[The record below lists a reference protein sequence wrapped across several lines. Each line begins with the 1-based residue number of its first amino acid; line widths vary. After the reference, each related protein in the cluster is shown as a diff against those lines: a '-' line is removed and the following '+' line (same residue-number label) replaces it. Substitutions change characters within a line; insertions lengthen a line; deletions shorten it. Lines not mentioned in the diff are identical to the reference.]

1 MAERS
6 LKYFDT
12 YTRLWTDFGPGD
24 TIPASVVPAG
34 GGGSS
39 DTWLQ
44 LASDNTVS
52 TTALADVTG
61 LSFEADAGTTYLV
74 KLFGAFQTAATTTGI
89 GLALAIPSGSVI
101 GMAIANNS
109 NTATQTSIQRAD
121 NAVIAPTTAVPA
133 ANTNIPI
140 SGWWIVAIGGTGG
153 TVQLRQRSEIA
164 ASNTVLKAGITLL
177 GYRVLIAP

>member
-1 MAERS
+1 MAERNI
-6 LKYFDT
+6 KYFDT
-12 YTRLWTDFGPGD
+12 ETGLWTDFTSSD
-24 TIPASVVPAG
+24 TIPATAVPAG

-39 DTWLQ
+39 DTWQQ

-61 LSFEADAGTTYLV
+61 LSFEADSGTTYLV
-74 KLFGAFQTAATTTGI
+74 KLFGAFQTAATTT
-89 GLALAIPSGSVI
+89 
-101 GMAIANNS
+101 
-109 NTATQTSIQRAD
+109 SIQRAD
-121 NAVIAPTTAVPA
+121 NAVIAPTTAVPT